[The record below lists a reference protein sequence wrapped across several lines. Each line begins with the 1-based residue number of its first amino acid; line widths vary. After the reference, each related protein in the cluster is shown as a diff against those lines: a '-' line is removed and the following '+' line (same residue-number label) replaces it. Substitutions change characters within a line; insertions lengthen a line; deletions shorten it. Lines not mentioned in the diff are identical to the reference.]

1 MHETYE
7 QSLPGIRES
16 IDGAQAWIRGIASID
31 HPGLADDAAT
41 TVGML
46 VSIALHH
53 TPARG
58 TIHLKA
64 TAGEYGLKIEARD
77 PGNPSDHDGAE
88 WAEVSCLAWSFRSRR
103 TDAGRLTEVEIRA
116 RQAA

>member
-1 MHETYE
+1 MQTYE

-46 VSIALHH
+46 VSIALNH
-53 TPARG
+53 TPPRG
-58 TIHLKA
+58 IIHLKA
-64 TAGEYGLKIEARD
+64 TASEYGLTIEARD
-77 PGNPSDHDGAE
+77 PGSPSTHGGKE
-88 WAEVSCLAWSFRSRR
+88 WAEVSCLAWSFRSCR
-103 TDAGRLTEVEIRA
+103 TEDGRLTEVEIRA